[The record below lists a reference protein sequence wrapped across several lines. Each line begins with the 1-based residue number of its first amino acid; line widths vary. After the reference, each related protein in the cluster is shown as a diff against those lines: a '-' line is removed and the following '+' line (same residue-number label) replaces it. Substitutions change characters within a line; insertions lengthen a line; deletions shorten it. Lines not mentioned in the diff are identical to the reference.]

1 MQSNFKSIFS
11 FEDFLSLHIEDM
23 FKSDGKFMNLLC
35 IYINGLASSGELT
48 LNGDFEK
55 HECDEIAIFN
65 VIKNGS
71 MDILGDSEPTHYLLP
86 AYRNRFKSLIAGSFS
101 MRLSGLIDRRDEVEG
116 QKEKLD
122 LYYKFLDWMDRGYSV
137 TNLYKCDVCGES
149 FRINFSDWNLK
160 LETPRFD
167 MTLEE
172 VRKSG
177 IICDPIKPCTG
188 KGDIELDIELK
199 TGNLLISDWFRL
211 EEFNTLL
218 KSNIE
223 LSTTASLIE
232 ATQFALNKGK
242 VISITVGNS
251 NPQIFKRGNTLI
263 FGRGDEDGYG
273 GCESI
278 GSVITNLWNVTIV
291 EKETLIDILREGG
304 NSNPELTVDEYIRNN
319 DVEEVQVESGNYKVI
334 HNPFTHLSSNSI
346 GCLNLE
352 VSFYMKK
359 V

>member
-1 MQSNFKSIFS
+1 
-11 FEDFLSLHIEDM
+11 
-23 FKSDGKFMNLLC
+23 
-35 IYINGLASSGELT
+35 
-48 LNGDFEK
+48 
-55 HECDEIAIFN
+55 
-65 VIKNGS
+65 
-71 MDILGDSEPTHYLLP
+71 
-86 AYRNRFKSLIAGSFS
+86 
-101 MRLSGLIDRRDEVEG
+101 
-116 QKEKLD
+116 
-122 LYYKFLDWMDRGYSV
+122 
-137 TNLYKCDVCGES
+137 
-149 FRINFSDWNLK
+149 
-160 LETPRFD
+160 
-167 MTLEE
+167 

-223 LSTTASLIE
+223 LSTTAGLVE
-232 ATQFALNKGK
+232 ATKSALNKGK

-251 NPQIFKRGNTLI
+251 SPQIFRSGNTII
-263 FGRGDEDGYG
+263 FGHEGGDEDRAC

-334 HNPFTHLSSNSI
+334 HNPFTQLSSQSV